1 MIPIHY
7 WTISGLARFG
17 EMGEG
22 SRHPPKLSLFLP
34 CFLTTLV
41 YDARTFMARRI
52 AI

>member
-1 MIPIHY
+1 MMPIHY

-22 SRHPPKLSLFLP
+22 SLFLP